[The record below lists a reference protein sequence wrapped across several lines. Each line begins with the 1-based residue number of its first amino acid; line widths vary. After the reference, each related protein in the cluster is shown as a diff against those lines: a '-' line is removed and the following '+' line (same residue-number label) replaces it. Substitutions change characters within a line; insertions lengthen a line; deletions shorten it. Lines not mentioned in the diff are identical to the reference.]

1 MHCETSLCGPT
12 PPQLSHIHLFSC
24 GFLCKSTSM
33 ASEDLSARVGSLVQ
47 KNLTGRLL
55 FCPPTHLHCETS
67 LCGPTPPQLSQ
78 IHLFSCGFLCKSTSM
93 ASEDLSARVGS
104 LVQKNLAGRLLFCPP
119 THLHCDS
126 SRCGPT
132 LPQLSQIHLFSC
144 GCFLQEHVHG
154 KRRFVRTR
162 GLTGSKTPGR
172 ETIVLPPDP
181 LAL

>member
-1 MHCETSLCGPT
+1 VDPRPHNSAKFICFHADFYARARPWQAKICPHAWVHWFKKTWPGDYCFAPRPT
-12 PPQLSHIHLFSC
+12 CTVTRVGVDPRPHNSAKFISFHADVF
-24 GFLCKSTSM
+24 CKSTSM

-47 KNLTGRLL
+47 K
-55 FCPPTHLHCETS
+55 H
-67 LCGPTPPQLSQ
+67 
-78 IHLFSCGFLCKSTSM
+78 
-93 ASEDLSARVGS
+93 
-104 LVQKNLAGRLLFCPP
+104 LAGRLLFCP
-119 THLHCDS
+119 LNQRHCDS
-126 SRCGPT
+126 SLCGPT
-132 LPQLSQIHLFSC
+132 LPQLNQTHLFSC